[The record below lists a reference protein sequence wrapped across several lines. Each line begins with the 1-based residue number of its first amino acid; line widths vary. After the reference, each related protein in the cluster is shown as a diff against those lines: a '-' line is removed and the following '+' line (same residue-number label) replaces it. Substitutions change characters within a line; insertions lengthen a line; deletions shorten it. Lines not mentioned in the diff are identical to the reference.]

1 MLDFLKVPFLVLHFS
16 YYVLMMLLIKLS
28 VILLRMLRMLLSTLS
43 VITHRICRVRWSR
56 TQLVDFNAGKTQLVL
71 SEQSNKTGAIDVKMG
86 VSGLEEKASW
96 CYDWHSL
103 LSCCCFLFFFNGI
116 HSMPGWTATTRH
128 GVTRKRSTKRLK
140 HTGNLFRKNLQLKDV
155 CWF

>member
-86 VSGLEEKASW
+86 VSGLEEKAS
-96 CYDWHSL
+96 
-103 LSCCCFLFFFNGI
+103 
-116 HSMPGWTATTRH
+116 
-128 GVTRKRSTKRLK
+128 
-140 HTGNLFRKNLQLKDV
+140 
-155 CWF
+155 

>member
-43 VITHRICRVRWSR
+43 VITHRICRVGWSR
-56 TQLVDFNAGKTQLVL
+56 TQLVDFNSGKTQLVL

-86 VSGLEEKASW
+86 VSGLEEKAS
-96 CYDWHSL
+96 
-103 LSCCCFLFFFNGI
+103 
-116 HSMPGWTATTRH
+116 
-128 GVTRKRSTKRLK
+128 
-140 HTGNLFRKNLQLKDV
+140 
-155 CWF
+155 